1 MQIGGK
7 GLENLLMNMVLEKK
21 KLRNEKTSFYA
32 CLLGNMINTF

>member
-21 KLRNEKTSFYA
+21 KNLEMKRHLSMHVYWGT
-32 CLLGNMINTF
+32 